1 MVSCVVQGAG
11 RAGQTSGAGCGCAGG
26 AGRRQEAAA
35 WSVYIIASHIH
46 NIAAVFNVEALT
58 SLATVDLHT

>member
-11 RAGQTSGAGCGCAGG
+11 RAGQTSGNGGGGEGG
-26 AGRRQEAAA
+26 AGRREAAAA
-35 WSVYIIASHIH
+35 WSVYIIASQIH

-58 SLATVDLHT
+58 SLATDC